1 MREAL
6 EEAERKAKS
15 SASIVLELQER
26 VRELREEN
34 VGEARVL
41 SRMEAQLRRREHEFE
56 AQREMMSSQ
65 LEAAILTNKRTLAR
79 TRKQQN
85 LGWIL
90 HVTALGLVAW
100 LVISVTSMRAEVAG
114 LKDQVNF
121 LENAASFLMGEKQGA
136 KNAKTKR

>member
-1 MREAL
+1 MDPEELTKVIDKRLVAFETSIKFDIERQRAL
-6 EEAERKAKS
+6 IFKNKK
-15 SASIVLELQER
+15 
-26 VRELREEN
+26 
-34 VGEARVL
+34 
-41 SRMEAQLRRREHEFE
+41 
-56 AQREMMSSQ
+56 Q

-100 LVISVTSMRAEVAG
+100 LVISVTSMRAEMAG